1 MMPDAVLS
9 EEFNFIFATTGDAIL
24 IADREGT
31 ITHINPAASVML
43 NLRPEAV
50 LGKQAGECFRNNATL
65 NTLFSRASDA
75 LMDVRLAKRRLA
87 VGTGKTLEDGRRM
100 VMLRDVTEQRE
111 LESRRTQLVMTIA
124 HDLRN
129 PLTIIN
135 GFANLIGV
143 AGSLNEDQQLYLQHV
158 QDNTLRMFEVAEEL
172 VDLAWMEA
180 GMPFALQ
187 QILLTDVIQA
197 AVESL
202 AEMANERGIVISRFV
217 EDPLPIVMGD
227 ERRVQLLVFHLL
239 RNAIIYSRPGN
250 PVTVRAWGNEYDV
263 YCSVTDR
270 GIGIA
275 DDEQDMV
282 FDRMYRGQTPEV
294 RAIPGSGLGLTI
306 ARAIAQRH
314 GGDVWAASTLGE
326 GSTFTFV
333 LPAALI

>member
-24 IADREGT
+24 IANHEGT
-31 ITHINPAASVML
+31 ITQINPAAAAML

-50 LGKQAGECFRNNATL
+50 VGKQPGECFRTNATL
-65 NTLFSRASDA
+65 ITLFARSADA

-87 VGTGKTLEDGRRM
+87 VGMGKTLDDGRRM

-111 LESRRTQLVMTIA
+111 LESRRAELVMTIA

-135 GFANLIGV
+135 GFADLIGV
-143 AGSLNEDQQLYLQHV
+143 AGDLNADQQLYLQYV
-158 QDNTLRMFEVAEEL
+158 QENTLRMFEVAEEL

-187 QILLTDVIQA
+187 RVQLTDVIDA

-202 AEMANERGIVISRFV
+202 AEMANARGIVITV
-217 EDPLPIVMGD
+217 TVQEPLPIVMGD
-227 ERRVQLLVFHLL
+227 ERRIRLLIYHLL
-239 RNAIIYSRPGN
+239 RNAILYSTSGN
-250 PVTVRAWGNEYDV
+250 AVTVRAWGDENEA
-263 YCSVTDR
+263 YCSVADC
-270 GIGIA
+270 GIGIS
-275 DDEQDMV
+275 DDEQELI
-282 FDRMYRGQTPEV
+282 FDRMYRGQSPEV
-294 RAIPGSGLGLTI
+294 RTVPGSGIGLTI
-306 ARAIAQRH
+306 ARAIVRRH
-314 GGDVWAASTLGE
+314 GGDVWATSTPGK